1 MGRLPLDSLGLLIS
15 VVEGGRS
22 YKEVAADLGV
32 ARSTVERRIKGLLR
46 RLQQAGALG
55 SIRVDWLDSLVAI
68 RRERETIMA
77 AARAHDVG
85 APPPPC
91 RVVLDADEVAA
102 GASRLRSCCRSA
114 NRDIALIYTLLC
126 TGLKTM
132 ELALLEVGD
141 YLDENGNVRRVSTLR
156 GEVAASGIARPLYFN
171 SSRAVASIDIYLEER
186 LRRRLGTGEPGSFR
200 GLDPKS
206 RLFLT
211 EAGRPFLITRRSP
224 TDSRLTSKYLQATL
238 RLAFARAGW
247 VGMTA
252 QQARRQVALSLD
264 RQGADRAQL
273 RELLGL
279 RSARQVRRLLRL
291 PPMPLDLVSYEIV

>member
-1 MGRLPLDSLGLLIS
+1 MGRRPEHPLSLLIS

-22 YKEVAADLGV
+22 YNEVAADLGV
-32 ARSTVERRIKGLLR
+32 ARSTVERRIKRLLR

-55 SIRVDWLDSLVAI
+55 SIRVGWLDSLVAI

-77 AARAHDVG
+77 AARAHDEG
-85 APPPPC
+85 APTPAC
-91 RVVLDADEVAA
+91 QFVLDADEVAA

-114 NRDIALIYTLLC
+114 NRDVALIYTLLC

-141 YLDENGNVRRVSTLR
+141 YLDEHGEVRRVSTLR
-156 GEVAASGIARPLYFN
+156 AQAAASGIERPLFFN
-171 SSRAVASIDIYLEER
+171 SSRAVASIDTYLEER
-186 LRRRLGTGEPGSFR
+186 IRRRLGTGDPTRFR
-200 GLDPKS
+200 GLDPQS

-211 EAGRPFLITRRSP
+211 EAGKPFLITRRSRSDP
-224 TDSRLTSKYLQATL
+224 RLTSKHLQETL

-264 RQGADRAQL
+264 RRGADRGQIQ
-273 RELLGL
+273 EILGL
-279 RSARQVRRLLRL
+279 RSTRQVRRLVSL
-291 PPMPLDLVSYEIV
+291 PRVPLEVISHEIV